1 MLKHLNSPEPL
12 TAQPRPLRGSRLDPY
27 THYIDQRVS
36 KGLENCRVLLREIR
50 GLGYEGS
57 YSTVADYVRPRRR
70 RRQARATVRFETA
83 AGEQAQVDWGSF
95 SYLGEDGRQHRIWAF
110 VMVLGWSR
118 AIYVELVRRADTASF
133 IQCHVNA
140 FEYFGGMPRR
150 CLYDNAKVVTLGRD
164 AEGQVEWNRRMLD
177 FALRIGFEL
186 RLCQPYR
193 AQTKG
198 KVESGVKYVRG
209 NLWPSL
215 RFTDDADLNRQAVE
229 WCTTVA
235 NHPAGLAGVQGIG
248 YDYVLGSGGVYVQ
261 SQSGHLTARVLVAP
275 GAVRGLASVAEKVQ
289 LTHGP
294 IPAQLFELGLRW
306 FQDAPD
312 TERFFAVR
320 WDGEG
325 YRLVVPPQAGTA
337 TRLAYQPPPGVVAE
351 FHSQAHAP
359 SSRPPT
365 IGTSRASAPTASSD
379 ASTPPS
385 PSCVSGSGSTATSPR
400 WSGRRCST
408 ARSRESGSWA
418 RSRIRR

>member
-1 MLKHLNSPEPL
+1 MKEIYELKGRGYSARAIAERLGLARNTVLKHLNSPEPL

-36 KGLENCRVLLREIR
+36 EGLENCRVLLREIR

-95 SYLGEDGRQHRIWAF
+95 SYLGEDGLQHRIWAF

-235 NHPAGLAGVQGIG
+235 NRRLHGTTHRLPAEMLTEEQPYPGKLPERSRLAPYLREDRLVARDGFVSWEGSRYGVHWKWVGAIVQVGQRQGTVEIWANQERLAVHPRAQQPGQRFILPGQWEGLPRGDDWPPRQAVAVQVPVGEVG
-248 YDYVLGSGGVYVQ
+248 RRSLEVYELAAAGGV
-261 SQSGHLTARVLVAP
+261 L
-275 GAVRGLASVAEKVQ
+275 
-289 LTHGP
+289 
-294 IPAQLFELGLRW
+294 
-306 FQDAPD
+306 
-312 TERFFAVR
+312 
-320 WDGEG
+320 
-325 YRLVVPPQAGTA
+325 
-337 TRLAYQPPPGVVAE
+337 
-351 FHSQAHAP
+351 
-359 SSRPPT
+359 
-365 IGTSRASAPTASSD
+365 
-379 ASTPPS
+379 
-385 PSCVSGSGSTATSPR
+385 
-400 WSGRRCST
+400 
-408 ARSRESGSWA
+408 
-418 RSRIRR
+418 